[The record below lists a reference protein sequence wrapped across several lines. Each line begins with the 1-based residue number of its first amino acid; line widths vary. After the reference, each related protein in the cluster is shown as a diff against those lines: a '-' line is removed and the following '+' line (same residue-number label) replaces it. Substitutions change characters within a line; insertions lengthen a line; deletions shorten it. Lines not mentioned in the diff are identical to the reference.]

1 MKIDLNQISKRI
13 GYNFKDEFLLRLAL
27 THRSLGSTNNERLEF
42 LGDSALNFIIGH
54 AVYDLLPNSTE
65 GELSR
70 YRANLVKGKTLSE
83 IAIELN
89 IGEFLVL
96 GKGELSSGGRHRCSI
111 LANSVEAII
120 GAIFLDGGIIP
131 CKDCILKWYNSR
143 LKNLNQSCRK
153 DPKTELQELMQSR
166 SKPLPIY
173 QIIAISGEPHQQK
186 FTTECNASGLKIP
199 TKGFG
204 DSRREAEKKAAEK
217 ALVELLSDS

>member
-54 AVYDLLPNSTE
+54 AVYDLLPNSKE

-89 IGEFLVL
+89 IG
-96 GKGELSSGGRHRCSI
+96 
-111 LANSVEAII
+111 
-120 GAIFLDGGIIP
+120 
-131 CKDCILKWYNSR
+131 
-143 LKNLNQSCRK
+143 
-153 DPKTELQELMQSR
+153 
-166 SKPLPIY
+166 
-173 QIIAISGEPHQQK
+173 
-186 FTTECNASGLKIP
+186 
-199 TKGFG
+199 
-204 DSRREAEKKAAEK
+204 
-217 ALVELLSDS
+217 